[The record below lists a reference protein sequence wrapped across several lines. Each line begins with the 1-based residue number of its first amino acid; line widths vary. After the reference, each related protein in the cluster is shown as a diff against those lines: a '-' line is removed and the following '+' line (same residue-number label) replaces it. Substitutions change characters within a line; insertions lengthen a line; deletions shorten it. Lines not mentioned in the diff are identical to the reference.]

1 MINLIQRLKL
11 VFMSWL
17 HGEHS
22 FEYQWRI
29 GKLGM
34 SFQAVL
40 TVIIIIFAKLANQRQ
55 IEIRSLIVHSSTFT
69 VQTQS
74 IHDTLQ
80 RVNYQQ
86 LLVLQTYQNKGNS
99 VPVTQSNEYKALT
112 NSLETLKSNIVYFK
126 NSTEQTL
133 NKVERYSDT
142 IISNDDILNVSM
154 TLNRKLEY
162 FIKAN
167 NEYITKLS
175 QTTTNNF
182 NAHQVLYQKI
192 KSVGAEIDQITVNLS
207 KKISRQAATL
217 NDKAESGANLLYLCI
232 IIFSVG
238 SLCWN
243 AALLYLLSRNI
254 RSNSVLVRRITR
266 LANADPLTGLLNRRA
281 LNMAF
286 KTLTLAAGVP
296 KIHNTTNARYDDNR
310 IQAAKFS
317 ACLML
322 IDLDHFKRFND
333 TFGHVKGDEHL
344 KKCASMW
351 KKNVRSKDFVARM
364 GGEEFAIL
372 MPNCDELHA
381 DITANRLQKSMPEG
395 TSFSAGIALSLPGE
409 SFVNWYKRADK
420 ALYLAKQQG
429 RCRAILYSQIAKND
443 LLDAV
448 SGDAKDT
455 SLLGGNME
463 TNLDTTL
470 SATLNAHLTDLLDAK
485 STIFVP
491 KQD

>member
-17 HGEHS
+17 QGEHS

-34 SFQAVL
+34 SFQAIL
-40 TVIIIIFAKLANQRQ
+40 TVIIIIFAKLANERQ
-55 IEIRSLIVHSSTFT
+55 IEIRSLIVHSNTFAI
-69 VQTQS
+69 QTQN

-80 RVNYQQ
+80 QVNYQQ
-86 LLVLQTYQNKGNS
+86 LLVLQTYQNKGSS
-99 VPVTQSNEYKALT
+99 VLSVQSNEYKALVD
-112 NSLETLKSNIVYFK
+112 SLKVLKSNIDYFK
-126 NSTEQTL
+126 NSANQMF
-133 NKVERYSDT
+133 NKADSYTDAVLSD
-142 IISNDDILNVSM
+142 DDILNVSM
-154 TLNRKLEY
+154 TLNRKFEY

-167 NEYITKLS
+167 NEYVVKLG

-182 NAHQVLYQKI
+182 NAHQILYQKI
-192 KSVGAEIDQITVNLS
+192 KSIGAEIDQITLDLS
-207 KKISRQAATL
+207 RKINSQASTL
-217 NDKAESGANLLYLCI
+217 NSTAESGANLLYLCI

-254 RSNSVLVRRITR
+254 RSNSVLIRRITR

-296 KIHNTTNARYDDNR
+296 KIHNIANGRYDDNR
-310 IQAAKFS
+310 IQTAKFS

-381 DITANRLQKSMPEG
+381 DVTAKRLQQSMPEG

-429 RCRAILYSQIAKND
+429 RCRAVLYSQIAKND
-443 LLDAV
+443 LLEAV

-491 KQD
+491 K

>member
-17 HGEHS
+17 QGEHS

-34 SFQAVL
+34 SFQAIL
-40 TVIIIIFAKLANQRQ
+40 TVIIIIFAKLANERQ
-55 IEIRSLIVHSSTFT
+55 IEIRSLIVHSNTFAI
-69 VQTQS
+69 QTQN

-80 RVNYQQ
+80 QVNYQQ
-86 LLVLQTYQNKGNS
+86 LLVLQTYQNKGSS
-99 VPVTQSNEYKALT
+99 VLSVQSNEYKALVD
-112 NSLETLKSNIVYFK
+112 SLKVLKSNIDYFK
-126 NSTEQTL
+126 NSANQMF
-133 NKVERYSDT
+133 NKADSYTDTVLSD
-142 IISNDDILNVSM
+142 DDILNVSM
-154 TLNRKLEY
+154 TLNRKFEY

-167 NEYITKLS
+167 NEYVVKLG

-182 NAHQVLYQKI
+182 NAHQILYQKI
-192 KSVGAEIDQITVNLS
+192 KSIGAEIDQITLDLS
-207 KKISRQAATL
+207 RKINSQASTL
-217 NDKAESGANLLYLCI
+217 NSTAESGANLLYLCI

-254 RSNSVLVRRITR
+254 RSNSVLIRRITR

-296 KIHNTTNARYDDNR
+296 KIHNIANGRYDDNR
-310 IQAAKFS
+310 IQTAKFS

-381 DITANRLQKSMPEG
+381 DVTAKRLQQSMPEG

-429 RCRAILYSQIAKND
+429 RCRAVLYSQIAKND
-443 LLDAV
+443 LLEAV

-491 KQD
+491 K

>member
-1 MINLIQRLKL
+1 MINLIQRLKV

-22 FEYQWRI
+22 FEHQWHI

-40 TVIIIIFAKLANQRQ
+40 TVIIIIFAKLANERQ
-55 IEIRSLIVHSSTFT
+55 IEIRSLIVHSNIFAI
-69 VQTQS
+69 QTQN

-80 RVNYQQ
+80 QVNYQQ
-86 LLVLQTYQNKGNS
+86 LLILHTYQNKGSS
-99 VPVTQSNEYKALT
+99 VLSVQSNEYKALA
-112 NSLETLKSNIVYFK
+112 NSLKTLKSNIEYFK
-126 NSTEQTL
+126 QSTNQTL
-133 NKVERYSDT
+133 NKAESHADAMV
-142 IISNDDILNVSM
+142 SNDDILNVSM
-154 TLNRKLEY
+154 TLNRKLAY

-167 NEYITKLS
+167 NEYVVKLG

-192 KSVGAEIDQITVNLS
+192 KNIGAEIDQITLELS
-207 KKISRQAATL
+207 KRINHQAATL
-217 NDKAESGANLLYLCI
+217 NSTAESGANLLYLCI
-232 IIFSVG
+232 IIFSAG

-296 KIHNTTNARYDDNR
+296 KIHNIANGRYDDNR
-310 IQAAKFS
+310 IQTAKFS

-381 DITANRLQKSMPEG
+381 DVTAKRLQQSMPEG

-429 RCRAILYSQIAKND
+429 RCRAVLYSQIAKND
-443 LLDAV
+443 LLEAV
-448 SGDAKDT
+448 NGDAKDT

-491 KQD
+491 K

>member
-17 HGEHS
+17 QGEHS

-34 SFQAVL
+34 SFQAIL
-40 TVIIIIFAKLANQRQ
+40 TVIIIIFAKLANERQ
-55 IEIRSLIVHSSTFT
+55 IEIRSLIVQRNTFAI
-69 VQTQS
+69 QAKN

-80 RVNYQQ
+80 QVNYQQ
-86 LLVLQTYQNKGNS
+86 LLILQTYQNKGSS
-99 VPVTQSNEYKALT
+99 VLSVQSNEYKGLV
-112 NSLETLKSNIVYFK
+112 NSLKVLKSNIDYFK
-126 NSTEQTL
+126 NSANQML
-133 NKVERYSDT
+133 NKADSHTDVVLSD
-142 IISNDDILNVSM
+142 DDILNVSM
-154 TLNRKLEY
+154 TLNRKFEY

-167 NEYITKLS
+167 NDYVVKLG

-182 NAHQVLYQKI
+182 DAHQILYQKI
-192 KSVGAEIDQITVNLS
+192 KSIGAEIDQITLDLS
-207 KKISRQAATL
+207 KKINRQASTL
-217 NDKAESGANLLYLCI
+217 NSTAESSANLLYLCI

-254 RSNSVLVRRITR
+254 RSNSVLIRRITR

-296 KIHNTTNARYDDNR
+296 KIHNIANGRYDDNR
-310 IQAAKFS
+310 IQTAKFS

-344 KKCASMW
+344 KKCASIW

-381 DITANRLQKSMPEG
+381 DVTAKRLQQSMPEG

-429 RCRAILYSQIAKND
+429 RCRAVLYSQIAKND

-485 STIFVP
+485 STIFVT
-491 KQD
+491 K

>member
-17 HGEHS
+17 QGEHS

-34 SFQAVL
+34 SFQAIL
-40 TVIIIIFAKLANQRQ
+40 TVIIIIFAKLTNERQ
-55 IEIRSLIVHSSTFT
+55 IEIRSLIVHSSTFAI
-69 VQTQS
+69 QTQN

-80 RVNYQQ
+80 QVNYQQ
-86 LLVLQTYQNKGNS
+86 LLVLQTYQNKGSS
-99 VPVTQSNEYKALT
+99 VLSVQSNEYKALV
-112 NSLETLKSNIVYFK
+112 NSLKVLKSNIDYFK
-126 NSTEQTL
+126 NSTNQML
-133 NKVERYSDT
+133 NKADSYAVLSD
-142 IISNDDILNVSM
+142 DDILNVSM
-154 TLNRKLEY
+154 TLNRKFEY

-167 NEYITKLS
+167 NEYVVKLG

-182 NAHQVLYQKI
+182 NAHQILYQKI
-192 KSVGAEIDQITVNLS
+192 KSIGAEIDQITLDLS
-207 KKISRQAATL
+207 RKINNQASTL
-217 NDKAESGANLLYLCI
+217 NSTAESSANLLYLCI

-254 RSNSVLVRRITR
+254 RSNSVLIRRITR

-296 KIHNTTNARYDDNR
+296 KVHNIANGRYDDNR
-310 IQAAKFS
+310 IQTAKFS

-344 KKCASMW
+344 KKCASTW

-381 DITANRLQKSMPEG
+381 DVTAKRLQQSMPEG

-429 RCRAILYSQIAKND
+429 RCRAVLYSQIAKND
-443 LLDAV
+443 LLEAV

-491 KQD
+491 K

>member
-34 SFQAVL
+34 SFQAIL
-40 TVIIIIFAKLANQRQ
+40 TVIIIIFAKLANERQ
-55 IEIRSLIVHSSTFT
+55 IEIRSLIVHSSTFAI
-69 VQTQS
+69 QTQS

-80 RVNYQQ
+80 QVNYQQ
-86 LLVLQTYQNKGNS
+86 LLVLQTYQNKGSS
-99 VPVTQSNEYKALT
+99 VLSVQSNEYKALA
-112 NSLETLKSNIVYFK
+112 NSLKILKSNIEYFK
-126 NSTEQTL
+126 NSTNQTL
-133 NKVERYSDT
+133 NKVESHTDT
-142 IISNDDILNVSM
+142 MVSNDDILNVSM

-167 NEYITKLS
+167 NEYVVKLG

-192 KSVGAEIDQITVNLS
+192 KNIGVEIDQITLDLS
-207 KKISRQAATL
+207 KRINRQASTL
-217 NDKAESGANLLYLCI
+217 NSTAESGANLLYLCI

-254 RSNSVLVRRITR
+254 RSNSVLIRRITR

-296 KIHNTTNARYDDNR
+296 KTHNIANGRYDDNR
-310 IQAAKFS
+310 IQTAKFS

-344 KKCASMW
+344 KKCASIW

-381 DITANRLQKSMPEG
+381 DVTAKRLQQSMPEG

-409 SFVNWYKRADK
+409 SFINWYKRADK

-429 RCRAILYSQIAKND
+429 RCRAVLYSQIAKND
-443 LLDAV
+443 LLEAV

-485 STIFVP
+485 STMFVL
-491 KQD
+491 K

>member
-17 HGEHS
+17 QGEHS

-34 SFQAVL
+34 SFQAIL
-40 TVIIIIFAKLANQRQ
+40 TVIIIIFAKLANERQ
-55 IEIRSLIVHSSTFT
+55 IEIRSLIVHSNTFAI
-69 VQTQS
+69 QTQN

-80 RVNYQQ
+80 QVNYQQ
-86 LLVLQTYQNKGNS
+86 LFVLQTYQNKGSS
-99 VPVTQSNEYKALT
+99 VLSVQSNEYKALVD
-112 NSLETLKSNIVYFK
+112 SLKVLKSNIDYFK
-126 NSTEQTL
+126 NSANQMF
-133 NKVERYSDT
+133 NKADSYTDAVLSD
-142 IISNDDILNVSM
+142 DDILNVSM
-154 TLNRKLEY
+154 TLNRKFEY

-167 NEYITKLS
+167 NEYVVKLG

-182 NAHQVLYQKI
+182 NAHQILYQKI
-192 KSVGAEIDQITVNLS
+192 KSIGAEIDQITLDLS
-207 KKISRQAATL
+207 RKINSQASTL
-217 NDKAESGANLLYLCI
+217 NSTAESSANLLYLCI

-254 RSNSVLVRRITR
+254 RSNSVLIRRITR

-296 KIHNTTNARYDDNR
+296 KVHNIANGRYDDNR
-310 IQAAKFS
+310 IQTAKFS

-381 DITANRLQKSMPEG
+381 DVTAKRLQQSMPEG

-429 RCRAILYSQIAKND
+429 RCRAVLYSQIAKND
-443 LLDAV
+443 LLEAV

-491 KQD
+491 K

>member
-1 MINLIQRLKL
+1 MINLIQRLKV

-22 FEYQWRI
+22 FEHQWHI

-40 TVIIIIFAKLANQRQ
+40 TVIIIIFAKLANERQ
-55 IEIRSLIVHSSTFT
+55 IEIRSLIVHSNIFAI
-69 VQTQS
+69 QTQN

-80 RVNYQQ
+80 QVNYQQ
-86 LLVLQTYQNKGNS
+86 LLILHTYQNKGSS
-99 VPVTQSNEYKALT
+99 VLSVQSNEYKALA
-112 NSLETLKSNIVYFK
+112 NSLKTLKSNIEYFK
-126 NSTEQTL
+126 QSTNQTL
-133 NKVERYSDT
+133 NKAESHADAMV
-142 IISNDDILNVSM
+142 SNDDILNVSM
-154 TLNRKLEY
+154 TLNRKLAY

-167 NEYITKLS
+167 NEYVVKLG

-192 KSVGAEIDQITVNLS
+192 KNIGAEIDQITLELS
-207 KKISRQAATL
+207 KRINHQAATL
-217 NDKAESGANLLYLCI
+217 NSTAESGANLLYLCI
-232 IIFSVG
+232 IIFSAG

-296 KIHNTTNARYDDNR
+296 KIHNIANGRYDDNR
-310 IQAAKFS
+310 IQTAKFS

-381 DITANRLQKSMPEG
+381 DVTAKRLQQSMPEG

-429 RCRAILYSQIAKND
+429 RCRAVLYSQ
-443 LLDAV
+443 
-448 SGDAKDT
+448 
-455 SLLGGNME
+455 
-463 TNLDTTL
+463 
-470 SATLNAHLTDLLDAK
+470 
-485 STIFVP
+485 
-491 KQD
+491 